1 MCRHPLCRVPGEK
14 PYEQDHQRIYK
25 FAFAG
30 RKEDYGVLVH
40 DLLEAACL
48 TVIDPSV
55 VINTHTY
62 DIGTT
67 ELRSSGTVRV
77 SHPSQRDGSTTS
89 NVKLLLLN
97 RRQNS
102 TETQTSESNK
112 PVTCDKNLAMQET
125 QPKQQRSLLFLTHQK
140 KQASRTRRLR
150 NSSSCFAIELANVCK
165 HFAVVICHRV
175 C

>member
-25 FAFAG
+25 LAFAG

-40 DLLEAACL
+40 DLLEATCL

-89 NVKLLLLN
+89 GVKLLLLN

-125 QPKQQRSLLFLTHQK
+125 STKTAALVVVFIASEEASFTYTSAAQFVFMLCHRIGQLLQ
-140 KQASRTRRLR
+140 
-150 NSSSCFAIELANVCK
+150 